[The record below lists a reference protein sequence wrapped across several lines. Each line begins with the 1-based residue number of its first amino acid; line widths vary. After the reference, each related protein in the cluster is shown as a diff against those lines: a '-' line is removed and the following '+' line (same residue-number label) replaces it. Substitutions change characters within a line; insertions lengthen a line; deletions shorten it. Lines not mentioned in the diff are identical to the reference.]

1 MRIVIGGRILL
12 GIDIVPEE
20 GRIFL
25 EEGRRRREEGDMIL
39 RYGRR

>member
-1 MRIVIGGRILL
+1 MRTVIGGRIQSGT
-12 GIDIVPEE
+12 GIYPEE
-20 GRIFL
+20 RRIFL